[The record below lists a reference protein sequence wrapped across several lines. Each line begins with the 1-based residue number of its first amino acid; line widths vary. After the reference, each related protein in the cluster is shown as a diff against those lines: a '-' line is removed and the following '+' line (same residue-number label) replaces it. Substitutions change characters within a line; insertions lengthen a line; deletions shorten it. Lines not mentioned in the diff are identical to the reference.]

1 MNLLNALVLA
11 LGVTQLLDWYSTR
24 TILKNGGHEQNP
36 IVKTLMK
43 LFGMDIFLVAKGIFV
58 VAAGIWIGTEVPVL
72 LGVLTIFYIGII
84 VHNWKSLK

>member
-1 MNLLNALVLA
+1 MTLLTVLIIALAITQA
-11 LGVTQLLDWYSTR
+11 LDLYTTR
-24 TILKNGGHEQNP
+24 TILHNGGYEQNP
-36 IVKTLMK
+36 IVKKAMDI
-43 LFGMDIFLVAKGIFV
+43 FGMDIFLVAKGIFV

>member
-36 IVKTLMK
+36 IVKK
-43 LFGMDIFLVAKGIFV
+43 AMDIFGVDVFLVAKGIAV
-58 VAAGIWIGTEVPVL
+58 TAAGTYVGSEELYL
-72 LGVLTIFYIGII
+72 LGALVGVYIAVVI
-84 VHNWKSLK
+84 HNWKSL

>member
-36 IVKTLMK
+36 IVKK
-43 LFGMDIFLVAKGIFV
+43 AMDIFGVDVFLVAKGIAV
-58 VAAGIWIGTEVPVL
+58 TAAGTYVGSEALYL
-72 LGVLTIFYIGII
+72 LGALVGVYIAVVI
-84 VHNWKSLK
+84 HNWKSL